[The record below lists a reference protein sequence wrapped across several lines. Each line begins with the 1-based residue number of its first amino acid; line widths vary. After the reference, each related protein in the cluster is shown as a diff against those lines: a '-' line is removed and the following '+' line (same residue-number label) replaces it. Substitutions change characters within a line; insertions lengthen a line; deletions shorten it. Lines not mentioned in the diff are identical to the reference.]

1 MFYIHSSGHSN
12 LFYLRYSSC
21 RRHFSPK
28 GLMHLIST
36 NSIDK
41 TYSVLFILFG
51 SVLTTAWANYVLDSR
66 EKKKKKKNDL
76 QLS

>member
-1 MFYIHSSGHSN
+1 
-12 LFYLRYSSC
+12 
-21 RRHFSPK
+21 
-28 GLMHLIST
+28 MHLIST